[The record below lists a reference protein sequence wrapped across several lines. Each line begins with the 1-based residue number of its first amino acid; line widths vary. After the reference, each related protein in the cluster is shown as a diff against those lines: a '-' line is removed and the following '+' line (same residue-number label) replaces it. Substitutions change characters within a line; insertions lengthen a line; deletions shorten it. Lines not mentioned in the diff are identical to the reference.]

1 MKLFQSRFCGISAIF
16 FQCCLWLKHN
26 YYTIINDSFQ
36 FSNFSGV
43 FARNQFLEGGFTFQW
58 GWEFA
63 FLLWRGASFLSEGD
77 MVGIRFDMRRGSKKI
92 IGLGEGCP
100 FMPPLWEILHIII
113 IIIIIIVTIIIITIQ
128 PYRVSGHSLLD
139 LLQKA
144 QKLKN

>member
-63 FLLWRGASFLSEGD
+63 FLLWRGGFIFKWGGHGGHLFWYEEGFKKNHRIGGGVSFHAPTMGNLAYHYYHYHYYCHYYHHYYTA
-77 MVGIRFDMRRGSKKI
+77 
-92 IGLGEGCP
+92 L
-100 FMPPLWEILHIII
+100 
-113 IIIIIIVTIIIITIQ
+113 
-128 PYRVSGHSLLD
+128 
-139 LLQKA
+139 
-144 QKLKN
+144 

>member
-43 FARNQFLEGGFTFQW
+43 LLGINFWKGVSLFNGDGSLLFCCGG
-58 GWEFA
+58 
-63 FLLWRGASFLSEGD
+63 GASFLSEGG
-77 MVGIRFDMRRGSKKI
+77 MVGICFDMRRGSKKI